1 MINKENII
9 ERLAELEHNQWI
21 MWSKAIAKEE
31 NLSPERIERWKKL
44 WIPYDFLSENQ
55 KEQDRQW
62 AKISYSIFEEEMNW

>member
-31 NLSPERIERWKKL
+31 NLSLERIERWKKL

>member
-21 MWSKAIAKEE
+21 MWSKAIVKEE